1 VGAGG
6 SSNVLALQM
15 YMYAFREF
23 NANAAAVVAT
33 FLMIVALVV
42 SIPTF
47 RALRGDES

>member
-1 VGAGG
+1 
-6 SSNVLALQM
+6 M

-23 NANAAAVVAT
+23 NPNAAAVVAT

-47 RALRGDES
+47 KAAGGEE